1 VEIVAQRRIVMQRF
15 DRHGQDVGNVVLLE
29 HVNVREPDQRLATAF
44 YIQGLG
50 FTRDPYIMVGVE
62 NMWINMGQTQFHL
75 PTGEPNLMRG
85 HVQIV
90 VPDLE
95 AIPARLDAVRD
106 HLKDTKFGYSVEDKY
121 IAVTT
126 PWGNRLRLF
135 AAGPTFGDMTLGITH
150 VEIPV
155 EAGRA
160 AGIARFYEKVL
171 GTPATVTPDA
181 EGLAAHVK
189 VGQRQEMVFRET
201 SKPIPAYDGYHVAVY
216 ITNFSGPHEWLD
228 KHGLVSE
235 ESNEYQYRF
244 NTIVDPDTREPLCVI
259 EHEVRCYTHPMFFR
273 PLVNRNPAQRQA
285 TYQRGRDAF
294 YPAG

>member
-1 VEIVAQRRIVMQRF
+1 MQRF
-15 DRHGQDVGNVVLLE
+15 DRHRQDVGNIVFLE
-29 HVNVREPDQRLATAF
+29 HVNVRVPDQRLATAF

-75 PTGEPNLMRG
+75 PTGEPNVMRG
-85 HVQIV
+85 HVEIV

-95 AIPARLDAVRD
+95 ALPARLDAVRD
-106 HLKDTKFGYSVEDKY
+106 HLKGTKFGYSVEDKY
-121 IAVTT
+121 LAVTT

-150 VEIPV
+150 VEFPV
-155 EAGRA
+155 EHGRA

-171 GTPATVTPDA
+171 GAPASVTPDA
-181 EGLAAHVK
+181 DGAAAHVR
-189 VGQRQEMVFRET
+189 VGQRQELVFRET

-216 ITNFSGPHEWLD
+216 ITNFSGPQEWLD

-244 NTIVDPDTREPLCVI
+244 NKIVDPDTREELCMI
-259 EHEVRCYTHPMFFR
+259 EHEVRSYTHPMFFR